1 MTTLYLMT
9 IQRTLYLTCQ
19 LVWRPQDR
27 YITKHFPRPAYWG
40 LDNIHVSSY
49 DTSMNMS
56 SAKTTQRRCYLLRM
70 YFLRLLCV
78 QLTLIYMTS
87 VFNHYNRVRANL
99 AAMEDEAAEQS
110 WDSSSE
116 DCTSDDPNPGKS
128 RRPTG
133 SSARYPGVAS
143 VQPHPFRQ
151 AMPSMPLR
159 SRHSIPLFE
168 KSNVLVMYV
177 SFCFTSPSCCDGR
190 NGFLCSFAVDQLALV
205 CIKSYVRVRA
215 GSISRF
221 VL

>member
-1 MTTLYLMT
+1 MFKPRLVMTTLYLMT

-78 QLTLIYMTS
+78 QLTLISMTS

-99 AAMEDEAAEQS
+99 SAIEGEEEMHWEEPAPED
-110 WDSSSE
+110 
-116 DCTSDDPNPGKS
+116 
-128 RRPTG
+128 
-133 SSARYPGVAS
+133 SAS
-143 VQPHPFRQ
+143 
-151 AMPSMPLR
+151 
-159 SRHSIPLFE
+159 LF
-168 KSNVLVMYV
+168 SLLYD
-177 SFCFTSPSCCDGR
+177 TPR
-190 NGFLCSFAVDQLALV
+190 T
-205 CIKSYVRVRA
+205 
-215 GSISRF
+215 
-221 VL
+221 